1 MNEDVTIYVDM
12 DGVIAD
18 FDKAMEE
25 LGLTGKDLKMLRFF
39 G

>member
-18 FDKAMEE
+18 FDKAVIYPA
-25 LGLTGKDLKMLRFF
+25 LKGEACKSL
-39 G
+39 